1 VKTKP
6 FKNMGWKIGGLLLSF
21 ALWFHLTTQQQYNQ
35 TVMVEIEY
43 INIPIGLK
51 IAPESLK
58 TVSLEVSANG
68 KQLIEMIYFDT
79 IRLVVN
85 LSKIK
90 KPGKYSIE
98 LSREQLNIPI
108 SMDNVR
114 TSFIGLRACDF
125 ELISEQTIDASS
137 GH

>member
-1 VKTKP
+1 VKIKP

-43 INIPIGLK
+43 ANIPIGLK
-51 IAPESLK
+51 ISPESLK
-58 TVSLEVSANG
+58 SVSLEVSANG
-68 KQLIEMIYFDT
+68 KQLIEMMYFDK
-79 IRLVVN
+79 INLVIN

-98 LSREQLNIPI
+98 LSRDQLTIPI

-114 TSFIGLRACDF
+114 TSFIGLRTCDF
-125 ELISEQTIDASS
+125 ELVNEQTIDASS